1 MDLWDLAPHARHSSR
16 QHPRLPRLYLRHPD
30 PPPAVRGAPMIANTF
45 AVFFTALVQLLL
57 LLTVAPLVSGL
68 IKTLKARLQI
78 RRGPG
83 ILQPYRD
90 LYKLFRKGMVL
101 PDTASWIF
109 AATPYVVFGATAI
122 AGLMLPM
129 ISAKAPLGLF
139 GGVLAVVYLLGLG
152 RFFLALA
159 GLDTGSG
166 FGGLGSSR
174 EMTIAALAEP
184 AMMLAVFTVAIG
196 ANSTSLSEIAKVAT
210 SSTWHFL
217 APAQML
223 AFAALF
229 IVLIAET
236 GRIPVDNPATHLEL
250 TMIHEAMILEY
261 SGPYLALIE
270 WGASI
275 KQLVLMTLLV
285 NTFFPF
291 GLSSDWTLQTIGV
304 GLAFYLAKLLVLAC
318 LVVLVET
325 SNAKL
330 RLFRVPELLM
340 VAFI

>member
-1 MDLWDLAPHARHSSR
+1 MGVFLT
-16 QHPRLPRLYLRHPD
+16 
-30 PPPAVRGAPMIANTF
+30 AV
-45 AVFFTALVQLLL
+45 VQLLL

-68 IKTLKARLQI
+68 IKALKARLQV
-78 RRGPG
+78 RRGPD

-90 LYKLFRKGMVL
+90 LYKLFQKGMVM

-109 AATPYVVFGATAI
+109 SATPYVVFGATAI
-122 AGLMLPM
+122 AGLMIPM
-129 ISAKAPLGLF
+129 ISAQAPLGLF

-159 GLDTGSG
+159 GLDTGSS

-196 ANSTSLSEIAKVAT
+196 ANSTSLSEIARVAT
-210 SSTWHFL
+210 STTWHFL

-229 IVLIAET
+229 LVLIAET

-261 SGPYLALIE
+261 SGPYLGLIE

-275 KQLVLMTLLV
+275 KQLLLMTLLI
-285 NTFFPF
+285 NSFLPF
-291 GLSSDWTLQTIGV
+291 GLHSEWSLG
-304 GLAFYLAKLLVLAC
+304 GLLISLVYLLLKLLVLAASI
-318 LVVLVET
+318 VLVET
-325 SNAKL
+325 TNAKM
-330 RLFRVPELLM
+330 RFFRVPDLLA
-340 VAFI
+340 VAFTLAALGLVSTFLF

>member
-1 MDLWDLAPHARHSSR
+1 MGVFLT
-16 QHPRLPRLYLRHPD
+16 
-30 PPPAVRGAPMIANTF
+30 AV
-45 AVFFTALVQLLL
+45 VQLLL

-68 IKTLKARLQI
+68 IKTLKARLQV
-78 RRGPG
+78 RRGPD

-90 LYKLFRKGMVL
+90 LYKLFQKGMVL

-122 AGLMLPM
+122 AGLMIPM

-159 GLDTGSG
+159 GLDTGSS

-196 ANSTSLSEIAKVAT
+196 ANSTSLSEIARVAT
-210 SSTWHFL
+210 STTWHFL

-229 IVLIAET
+229 LVLIAET

-261 SGPYLALIE
+261 SGPYLGLIE

-275 KQLVLMTLLV
+275 KQLLLMTLLI
-285 NTFFPF
+285 NSFLPF
-291 GLSSDWTLQTIGV
+291 GLHSKWSLG
-304 GLAFYLAKLLVLAC
+304 GLLISLMYLLLKLLVLAASI
-318 LVVLVET
+318 VLVET
-325 SNAKL
+325 TNAKM
-330 RLFRVPELLM
+330 RFFRVPDLLAM
-340 VAFI
+340 AFTLAALGLVSTFLF

>member
-1 MDLWDLAPHARHSSR
+1 MMVVFLT
-16 QHPRLPRLYLRHPD
+16 
-30 PPPAVRGAPMIANTF
+30 AV
-45 AVFFTALVQLLL
+45 VQLLL
-57 LLTVAPLVSGL
+57 LLTVAPLVSGV

-90 LYKLFRKGMVL
+90 LHKLFRKGMVV
-101 PDTASWIF
+101 PGTASWIF
-109 AATPYVVFGATAI
+109 TATPYVVFGATTI
-122 AGLMLPM
+122 AGLMIPM
-129 ISAKAPLGLF
+129 ISADAPLGLF

-152 RFFLALA
+152 RFFLALG
-159 GLDTGSG
+159 GLDTGSS

-196 ANSTSLSEIAKVAT
+196 ANSTSLSEIARVAT
-210 SSTWHFL
+210 GSTWRFL

-229 IVLIAET
+229 LVLIAET

-261 SGPYLALIE
+261 SGPYLGLIE

-275 KQLVLMTLLV
+275 KQLLLMTLLI
-285 NTFFPF
+285 NSFLPF
-291 GLSSDWTLQTIGV
+291 GIYAQWSLSGALISLV
-304 GLAFYLAKLLVLAC
+304 YLLLKLLVLAC
-318 LVVLVET
+318 AIVLVET
-325 SNAKL
+325 TNAKM
-330 RLFRVPELLM
+330 RFFRVPELLA
-340 VAFI
+340 VAFTLAALGLASTFLF

>member
-1 MDLWDLAPHARHSSR
+1 MTEQAGAVISQIVVVLFLSPLITGFSR
-16 QHPRLPRLYLRHPD
+16 
-30 PPPAVRGAPMIANTF
+30 
-45 AVFFTALVQLLL
+45 
-57 LLTVAPLVSGL
+57 
-68 IKTLKARLQI
+68 TLKARLQT

-90 LYKLFRKGMVL
+90 LHKLLQKGMVI

-109 AATPYVVFGATAI
+109 ATTPYILFSTTLL
-122 AGLMLPM
+122 AGLLIPT
-129 ISAKAPLGLF
+129 ISAQAPLSLF
-139 GGVLAVVYLLGLG
+139 GGVLAVVYLLALG
-152 RFFLALA
+152 RFFLALG
-159 GLDTGSG
+159 GLDTGSS

-174 EMTIAALAEP
+174 EMTISAIAEP
-184 AMMLAVFTVAIG
+184 ALMLAVFTVAIG
-196 ANSTSLSEIAKVAT
+196 AGSTNLSTVAQAGLGQ
-210 SSTWHFL
+210 SWRFL
-217 APAQML
+217 APSQML

-270 WGASI
+270 WSAAI

-285 NTFFPF
+285 NVFFPF
-291 GLSSDWTLQTIGV
+291 GLSAGWWQLGTL
-304 GLAFYLAKLLVLAC
+304 LSLLLFSAKLLLLAAV
-318 LVVLVET
+318 VVLVET

-330 RLFRVPELLM
+330 RIFRVPELLA
-340 VAFI
+340 VAFVLSAMALISTFLF